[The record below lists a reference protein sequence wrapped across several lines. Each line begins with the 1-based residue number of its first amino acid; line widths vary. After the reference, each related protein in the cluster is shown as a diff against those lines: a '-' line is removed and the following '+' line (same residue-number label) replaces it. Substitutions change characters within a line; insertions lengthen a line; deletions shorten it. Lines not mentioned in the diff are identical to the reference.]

1 MVPASKLILRI
12 MNISNKRPS
21 SVFMSLGVVVAL
33 GALAV
38 GGWRVMNG
46 PPEGPAVAA
55 VAPVV
60 APEAAR
66 GRAVTHAQGTT
77 VVPEDPRRV
86 VVFDLVALDILQA
99 LGVEV
104 AGVAGDQFP
113 HHLAP
118 YADAR
123 YARMGSLFEPDY
135 EAIHA
140 AKPDL
145 IVTGGRSSAK
155 YARLSRLA
163 PTVDLPM
170 SGANYVDTVV
180 ANTHLLAGIFGKEE
194 KARELVAALRQSI
207 AALKETTATRGR
219 GLVVLV
225 TGGRLSAYGP
235 GSRFGLI
242 HGDFGVPV
250 AAEGLNASL
259 HGEVIGAEFIREKNP
274 DWLFVIDR
282 DAAMGQQGGARQ
294 VLDNELVKQTTAW
307 KQGQVVYLD
316 PMNAYLI
323 GGGLQAV
330 KRLRDQVADAYAAQ
344 AGRVSGP

>member
-1 MVPASKLILRI
+1 
-12 MNISNKRPS
+12 MNTFNKRPS

-46 PPEGPAVAA
+46 PAEGPAVPA
-55 VAPVV
+55 
-60 APEAAR
+60 AAR

-77 VVPEDPRRV
+77 VVPEAPRRV

-118 YADAR
+118 DADAK
-123 YARMGSLFEPDY
+123 YPRMGSLFEPDY

-155 YARLSRLA
+155 YAQLSRLA

-180 ANTHLLAGIFGKEE
+180 ANTQLLAGIFGKEE
-194 KARELVAALRQSI
+194 KARELVTALRQSI
-207 AALKETTATRGR
+207 SALKETTSTRGR

-259 HGEVIGAEFIREKNP
+259 HGEVIGSEFIREKNP

-294 VLDNELVKQTTAW
+294 VIDNELVRQTTAW
-307 KQGQVVYLD
+307 KKGQVVYLD

-330 KRLRDQVADAYAAQ
+330 KNLRDQVADAYAAQ